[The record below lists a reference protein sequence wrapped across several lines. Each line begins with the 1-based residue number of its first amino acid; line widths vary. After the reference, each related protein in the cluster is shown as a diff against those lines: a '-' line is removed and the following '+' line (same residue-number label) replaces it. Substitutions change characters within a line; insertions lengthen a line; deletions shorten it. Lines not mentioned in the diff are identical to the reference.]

1 MRMAEIIGR
10 CTATAGVIIIFVLI
24 LVLLCFATELGINER
39 ILWILWHSEFYLP
52 AFFSLSSTFD
62 DHFHVILISKQRMDL
77 WSCALCGLDVLK
89 DHHIDGVCTPFLQ
102 YHLQS
107 YNQNKREIKKM
118 SLRND
123 MANNFNEWSNIG
135 NAPHSNNAIA
145 NIYDEHH
152 LKCVS
157 LYLCFYFSLAL
168 NWMSSVSA
176 AWPTKKKKSE
186 GTSEVK
192 IEMELIRKRARTS
205 LQRRRLRDRHA
216 NTNIT

>member
-62 DHFHVILISKQRMDL
+62 DHFHVILISKQRMDP

-157 LYLCFYFSLAL
+157 LYLYLSLFLFLFSTEL
-168 NWMSSVSA
+168 NELHFCSV
-176 AWPTKKKKSE
+176 TDKKKEKWRNIRSQNWD
-186 GTSEVK
+186 GTHTQACTYIVAKTET
-192 IEMELIRKRARTS
+192 ERQTR
-205 LQRRRLRDRHA
+205 
-216 NTNIT
+216 

>member
-39 ILWILWHSEFYLP
+39 ILWILWFCGTVNFICQH
-52 AFFSLSSTFD
+52 FFSLSSTFD
-62 DHFHVILISKQRMDL
+62 DHFHVILISKQRMDP

-157 LYLCFYFSLAL
+157 LYLCFYFYLAL
-168 NWMSSVSA
+168 NWMSCSV
-176 AWPTKKKKSE
+176 TDKKKEKWRNIKSQNWD
-186 GTSEVK
+186 GTHTQACTYIVAKTET
-192 IEMELIRKRARTS
+192 ERQTR
-205 LQRRRLRDRHA
+205 
-216 NTNIT
+216 